1 MGVHG
6 IFVRM
11 RICLITVVFPE
22 SPGPRRRT
30 WAGSSEHTVPPNKH
44 TRDTVEVTNLSLG
57 IYFTFCLSI
66 AVVSKV

>member
-30 WAGSSEHTVPPNKH
+30 WAGSSEHTVSPNK
-44 TRDTVEVTNLSLG
+44 TPKAYIS
-57 IYFTFCLSI
+57 
-66 AVVSKV
+66 